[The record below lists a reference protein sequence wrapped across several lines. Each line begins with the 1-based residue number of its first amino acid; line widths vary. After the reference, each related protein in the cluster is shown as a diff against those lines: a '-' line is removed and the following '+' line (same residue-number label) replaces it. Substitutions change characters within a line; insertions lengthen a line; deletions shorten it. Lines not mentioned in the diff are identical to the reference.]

1 MAKLVRYQILT
12 VVLLLF
18 YSFSQAQMR
27 ITEFM
32 YNGANKEFVEFTN
45 VGNTP
50 IDMTGW
56 SYDDV
61 SRTAGSFSL
70 SAFGIVQPGESV
82 ILAENTEAIFRTVW
96 GLCSGVKVI
105 GGSSQNL
112 GRADEINLY
121 DAGGAQVDRLTY
133 DDQTI
138 SGTFQT
144 NNISA
149 WVTAAG
155 LGVNDVRL
163 WGKSASPDSEN
174 STTSSSGEIGSPGRS
189 SRATVSYT
197 PCIVIPGAPTI
208 GINVTSTSNF
218 LDAGASTSPASPFA
232 VSGVIGDAG
241 DPATA
246 LGIDFTIGDDVT
258 AVGSLLVTVQSSN
271 QTVVP
276 IANLAL
282 TGTGADRNLTIT
294 PAAKGYSTITLTVND
309 GTNNTN
315 YIIAYATSVAPNVT
329 PVSYWH
335 TGIADASAAIALD
348 DNYMIIANDETNLL
362 YVYDRK
368 KSGLPVT
375 TFDFN
380 QGNTLALTDGST
392 NNWKEVDVEAGVK
405 SINNAGRIYWL
416 GSMSNSSSFN
426 NKPNRDRLFAVNVSG
441 TGSATS
447 FTQVGFVSNLRQQLI
462 TWGDFNG
469 YGFTASAAAGK
480 DPKTIDGFNIEGM
493 VFGPDNTTM
502 YIGFRA
508 PLVPIGT
515 RTKAVIA
522 PIADFENWFNNGAP
536 TGNATIGA
544 PIELDLGGRG
554 IREMIRLA
562 NGGYIIIAGSYGD
575 AQEGAVYKWNGLS
588 SSAPVQVTSLDIS
601 TLNVEGVLP
610 INVSG
615 SEAADRIQV
624 ISDNGDNVYYT
635 DNVPAKDLGQDN
647 MKKFSTDIIISPTSV
662 LPVTFEYFV
671 ANKQG
676 KTVVLNWKNAES
688 DGVERFEVLRS
699 DNGRDFASIGFVIAA
714 ASQTSYSFTDNAITG
729 GGKLYYRIRAIE
741 HSGAG
746 NLTTIRYVDFESLL
760 PLISIYPN
768 PVANNRFSVVV
779 NKAGAKTISIFG
791 SNGTLFRH
799 MTLNDQV
806 TDIVTAGWPTGW
818 YLINIKMA
826 DGTAAT
832 YKLIVP

>member
-1 MAKLVRYQILT
+1 
-12 VVLLLF
+12 
-18 YSFSQAQMR
+18 
-27 ITEFM
+27 M

-45 VGNTP
+45 VGSTP

-56 SYDDV
+56 SYDDA

-82 ILAENTEAIFRTVW
+82 ILAEIAEATFRTAW
-96 GLCSGVKVI
+96 GVCSGVKVI
-105 GGSSQNL
+105 GGSTQNL

-138 SGTFQT
+138 AGTFQT

-155 LGVNDVRL
+155 LGANDIRL

-174 STTSSSGEIGSPGRS
+174 STTSTGGEIGSPGRS
-189 SRATVSYT
+189 TRATVTYN
-197 PCIVIPGAPTI
+197 PCVVIPGAPTI
-208 GINVTSTSNF
+208 DINVTSTSDF
-218 LDAGASTSPASPFA
+218 IDGGVSTSPVSPFA

-241 DPATA
+241 DPAAT
-246 LGIDFTIGDDVT
+246 LGIDLTIGDDVT
-258 AVGSLLVTVQSSN
+258 AVGSLIVTVQSSN

-276 IANLAL
+276 NANLLL
-282 TGTGADRNLTIT
+282 TGSGADRNLKIT
-294 PAAKGYSTITLTVND
+294 PAAKGYSNITLAVND
-309 GTNNTN
+309 GTNTTN
-315 YIIAYATSVAPNVT
+315 YIIAYAASVAPGGT
-329 PVSYWH
+329 AATYWH

-348 DNYMIIANDETNLL
+348 DDYMIIANDESNLF

-380 QGNTLALTDGST
+380 QANYLTLTDGST

-405 SINNAGRIYWL
+405 SITTPGKIYWL

-426 NKPNRDRLFAVNVSG
+426 NKPNRDRLFAVNVTG

-447 FTQVGFVSNLRQQLI
+447 FTNSGFYSNLRQQLI
-462 TWGDFNG
+462 TWGDANG
-469 YGFTASAAAGK
+469 YDFTAASAAGK
-480 DPKTIDGFNIEGM
+480 DAKTIDGFNVEGM
-493 VFGPDNTTM
+493 VFGPDNSTL

-508 PLVPIGT
+508 PLVPTGS

-522 PIADFENWFNNGAP
+522 PIANFETWFNNGAP
-536 TGNATIGA
+536 AGNPSIGA

-554 IREMIRLA
+554 IRDMIRMA

-575 AQEGAVYKWNGLS
+575 AQAGAVYLWTGLS
-588 SSAPVQVTSLDIS
+588 TAAPILIPSLGIN

-610 INVSG
+610 INISG
-615 SEAADRIQV
+615 TETADRLQV

-635 DNVPAKDLGQDN
+635 DNIAAKDLGQNN
-647 MKKFSTDIIISPTSV
+647 MKKFSSDIVISVAGGV
-662 LPVTFEYFV
+662 LPVTFTYFV

-676 KTVVLNWKNAES
+676 KTVVLNWKNAAS
-688 DGVERFEVLRS
+688 DVIDRFEVLRS
-699 DNGRDFASIGFVIAA
+699 ENGADYTSIGFVSAA

-741 HSGAG
+741 QSGATT
-746 NLTTIRYVDFESLL
+746 LTTIRSVDFESLQ

-779 NKAGAKTISIFG
+779 NKAGAKTISVFS
-791 SNGTLFRH
+791 SNGTLFRQ
-799 MTLNDQV
+799 MILNDQV

-826 DGTAAT
+826 DGTSAA